1 MALQDLTPQL
11 RTRLRRVEKIVGVF
25 VLLAALVLVV
35 GFAYYLYHTAQ
46 RKGWLIPKCPY
57 FTFVESGEGLKVGDP
72 VVLMGFEV
80 GNITVITAQPPGSYN
95 KVYLGMEIRSPYY
108 GYIWSDSK
116 ARVEAAGLLGN
127 RMLEITPGV
136 SGEPTVHEV
145 GGIIT
150 ELRVRSGN
158 YVPIARIRKGAYID
172 PEEEPSLSDRAQKL
186 VGTIEKA
193 LPNIL
198 SLTNQ
203 IYTVLTNT
211 AQLTATA
218 NQVMADTHPLVT
230 NLTAITDNL
239 RDPHGS
245 LGEWAIP
252 NDVHTNLAALTA
264 SLNDTILNLAAI
276 TSNLNSQVEA
286 NDKMLSQISR
296 LVVNTDNLVQGL
308 KRHWLLRGV
317 FEKMNSKTNAPP
329 ATAPSTN
336 VQPATTAAPQK

>member
-1 MALQDLTPQL
+1 
-11 RTRLRRVEKIVGVF
+11 
-25 VLLAALVLVV
+25 
-35 GFAYYLYHTAQ
+35 
-46 RKGWLIPKCPY
+46 
-57 FTFVESGEGLKVGDP
+57 
-72 VVLMGFEV
+72 
-80 GNITVITAQPPGSYN
+80 
-95 KVYLGMEIRSPYY
+95 
-108 GYIWSDSK
+108 
-116 ARVEAAGLLGN
+116 
-127 RMLEITPGV
+127 
-136 SGEPTVHEV
+136 
-145 GGIIT
+145 
-150 ELRVRSGN
+150 
-158 YVPIARIRKGAYID
+158 VPIARIRKGAYID

-186 VGTIEKA
+186 VSTIETA

-211 AQLTATA
+211 AQLTAGA

-230 NLTAITDNL
+230 NLTAITENL

-329 ATAPSTN
+329 ANVSSTN